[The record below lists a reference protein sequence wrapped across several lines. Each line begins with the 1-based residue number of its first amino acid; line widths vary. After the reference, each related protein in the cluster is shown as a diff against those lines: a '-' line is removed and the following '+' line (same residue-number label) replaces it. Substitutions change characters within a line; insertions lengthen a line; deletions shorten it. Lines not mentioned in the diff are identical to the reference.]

1 MLYYLIMHLIR
12 VLIVQMYPNNHHRTR
27 FLHIFLSSINIVLLF
42 RRVCFNKKICKNRLF
57 CFHKEMYICG
67 LVAFFIIFIDN
78 MIVMCGTIKENA
90 FFLFENT
97 SFRFESESPRS
108 KVSVFPLFLF
118 ASSIGS
124 IGIQIVFLSIDI
136 C

>member
-1 MLYYLIMHLIR
+1 
-12 VLIVQMYPNNHHRTR
+12 
-27 FLHIFLSSINIVLLF
+27 
-42 RRVCFNKKICKNRLF
+42 
-57 CFHKEMYICG
+57 
-67 LVAFFIIFIDN
+67 
-78 MIVMCGTIKENA
+78 MCGTIKENA

-97 SFRFESESPRS
+97 SFRFESEGPRS

>member
-27 FLHIFLSSINIVLLF
+27 FLHVFLSSINIVLLF

-67 LVAFFIIFIDN
+67 LVAFLLFFIDN

-97 SFRFESESPRS
+97 SFRFESEALVQKLVFFLYFCSHQ
-108 KVSVFPLFLF
+108 VLDQSVFK
-118 ASSIGS
+118 
-124 IGIQIVFLSIDI
+124 
-136 C
+136 

>member
-1 MLYYLIMHLIR
+1 MW
-12 VLIVQMYPNNHHRTR
+12 
-27 FLHIFLSSINIVLLF
+27 FGS
-42 RRVCFNKKICKNRLF
+42 
-57 CFHKEMYICG
+57 
-67 LVAFFIIFIDN
+67 FFIIFIDN

-118 ASSIGS
+118 ASSIE
-124 IGIQIVFLSIDI
+124 
-136 C
+136 